1 MSAPKEQPKRPA
13 YRGLSRF
20 IAGGAL
26 LAVVCLLPASC
37 SKPDNPWKDAKG
49 KRIMTSFA
57 PIYCFVA
64 NVAGDDATVHCL
76 LTSKGPHE
84 YEPAITDAH
93 QLRGADLFFING
105 LGIDNKQVQRLV
117 DNSGNK
123 NLRLVDLGKCP
134 GLKDKVLP
142 AAKDDDD
149 DDPKE
154 KAKGGDHHHH
164 DHGDT
169 DPHMWLGIP
178 QAIAMVQCI
187 RDELVNADPDPKHQ
201 EGYKKRAA
209 DFIVKLEKL
218 GADGT
223 KALADKKDR
232 NLVAFHDSLQYF
244 AKTFNLKV
252 VASIEKLGGA
262 EPDMGH
268 FKDLVKACKSDNV
281 RVIAVEPQYPRTTA
295 ATALLNELKA
305 KGVADAV
312 FAEVDPIE
320 TAEPAELTPDYYEKK
335 MRENIENLAKALK

>member
-1 MSAPKEQPKRPA
+1 MIEPTEQPKRRPG
-13 YRGLSRF
+13 RGSPRF
-20 IAGGAL
+20 LAGGAL
-26 LAVVCLLPASC
+26 LAVFCLWLAGC
-37 SKPDNPWKDAKG
+37 SKPIDPWKDAHG

-64 NVAGDDATVHCL
+64 TVAGDDATVHCL
-76 LTSKGPHE
+76 LTTTGPHE
-84 YEPAITDAH
+84 YRPAIKDSH

-105 LGIDNKQVQRLV
+105 LGIDDKDDMAKRLV

-134 GLKDKVLP
+134 GLKDKLLP

-149 DDPKE
+149 DPKE
-154 KAKGGDHHHH
+154 KGGHHHH

-187 RDELVNADPDPKHQ
+187 RDELVKADPEHQ

-209 DFIVKLEKL
+209 EFIVKLEKL
-218 GADGT
+218 GADGN

-232 NLVAFHDSLQYF
+232 NIVAFHDSLQYF
-244 AKTFNLKV
+244 ARTFNLKI
-252 VASIEKLGGA
+252 VASIEGMAGA
-262 EPDMGH
+262 EPDPGH
-268 FKDLVKACKSDNV
+268 FKEVLKACKRDNV
-281 RVIAVEPQYPRTTA
+281 RVIAVEPQYPRNTA
-295 ATALLNELKA
+295 ATALLTELKA
-305 KGVADAV
+305 KGMPDVV

-320 TAEPAELTPDYYEKK
+320 TVEPEDLTPTYYEKK